1 MQAALLKVKVQDKT
15 SSFDE
20 RSMWDVLLAQDSFIT
35 RIMGCQRKAYNTK
48 GKKDAKEKHLK
59 DSLAS
64 LCCTSITKEFGVPL
78 PSAPH
83 IWVNGVQA
91 ESARMFKS
99 S

>member
-1 MQAALLKVKVQDKT
+1 MRDA
-15 SSFDE
+15 
-20 RSMWDVLLAQDSFIT
+20 LLAQDSLIT
-35 RIMGCQRKAYNTK
+35 RIMGCPQREAYDDTK
-48 GKKDAKEKHLK
+48 GKKDAKAKHLNK
-59 DSLAS
+59 ASLAS
-64 LCCTSITKEFGVPL
+64 LCCTLITKEFGAPL